1 MNSKATG
8 SKKKPQV
15 SNSKAKAYPWG
26 DRPIGGGGSARD
38 RNKEREK
45 EREWKLKRKEL
56 RRTLEEE
63 IKPGTVLTSAVILDT
78 AATTAKTKGIVLP
91 NFPAPS

>member
-1 MNSKATG
+1 MNPIATG

-26 DRPIGGGGSARD
+26 DRPAGGGGSARD
-38 RNKEREK
+38 RNKERER
-45 EREWKLKRKEL
+45 EREWKIKRKEL
-56 RRTLEEE
+56 RRTLEEN
-63 IKPGTVLTSAVILDT
+63 IKPGTVLTPAVIPDMP
-78 AATTAKTKGIVLP
+78 ANPAKTKTIVLP